1 MPPDPAYTMEQQGVT
16 DQALSGG
23 GSDPRM
29 AAPQMDPATMAQL
42 FGDDGGQGAPPPDDQ
57 GGDQAPPGGD
67 QAGGQVDQSKLQS
80 VLSDPGL
87 LMAVAQTLK
96 TLGTGDDTDLV
107 HVTEAEKAMLKQA
120 GGQGTPNPTTGLLQ
134 YLTKQEAD
142 VPDWYSMH
150 PDDRVAMIAGRT
162 AGLPGWDSNWWMHSG
177 AAQGSPTKNMTGED
191 FANANVAVTPSWGTA
206 LNMAGLVTGM
216 ATGGPLG
223 GIIGALSKNA
233 VGSLFGGSFG
243 DAFNTPGGRLPPE
256 AVAAVAKAYNDAMNR
271 NLPAAQVMNAG
282 ETALEAARGAYGGG
296 PGGQPGGVAAGAAG
310 GIGVDQAGN
319 AYGTN
324 IGGAGMSHNLAAV
337 AGNMAAAT
345 AMADRAR
352 AFAAGGYGRA
362 TPAGA
367 GGNGGGGGGL
377 GGAGGGGDGSGGM
390 GGGAG
395 NKGGGSNRS
404 D

>member
-1 MPPDPAYTMEQQGVT
+1 MPDAAYTMEQQGVA

-29 AAPQMDPATMAQL
+29 AATQMDPATMAQL
-42 FGDDGGQGAPPPDDQ
+42 FGSDDDESQEAAPDDEQ
-57 GGDQAPPGGD
+57 AEGDQAPD
-67 QAGGQVDQSKLQS
+67 QVDPGKLQS

-87 LMAVAQTLK
+87 LMAVAQVLK

-107 HVTEAEKAMLKQA
+107 HVTDQEKAMLKQ
-120 GGQGTPNPTTGLLQ
+120 GGGEGTRNPTTGLLQ
-134 YLTKQEAD
+134 YVKRTDAG
-142 VPDWYSMH
+142 VPDWYGMD
-150 PDDRVAMIAGRT
+150 PDARLAAIGGRT
-162 AGLPGWDSNWWMHSG
+162 AVPPTWSDNWWM
-177 AAQGSPTKNMTGED
+177 APREATQGGMTRNMTGED

-206 LNMAGLVTGM
+206 MNMAGLVTGM
-216 ATGGPLG
+216 TGGPLA
-223 GIIGALSKNA
+223 GIVGALTKNA

-243 DAFNTPGGRLPPE
+243 DAFNTPGGRLAPADLD
-256 AVAAVAKAYNDAMNR
+256 AVAAAYNDAVNR
-271 NLPAAQVMNAG
+271 GLPTAQVMNAA
-282 ETALEAARGAYGGG
+282 TNALAAARGAYGGG
-296 PGGQPGGVAAGAAG
+296 PGGQPGGVAPGAAG
-310 GIGVDQAGN
+310 GIGVDKAGN

-324 IGGAGMSHNLAAV
+324 IGGAGMSHNLAA
-337 AGNMAAAT
+337 AGTMAGAM